1 VTPVRLHLAIH
12 DRSAAWTAMKED
24 VYVSLAGWLEEAGA
38 EVSLAAGELREDA
51 LNVVIGVQYLSAEAA
66 KDLAGGTAAYG
77 IFDVE
82 ILSDQRVNF
91 KEETRYLFSQPA
103 RALFERARFFWTYF
117 EESAATMR
125 SLGVDA
131 RVLRLGWCEHLA
143 RRSPSQ
149 PTERQDIDVL
159 FFGHVD
165 DHRRRLLEEL
175 GAGPSWRILRPDA
188 GTPQFLRDSL
198 ARRAKVVLSLG
209 REEPFGHIGPMR
221 LVSMAHLG
229 VASVSERPRRAQA
242 GLEGLARFFETPAE
256 GRHLLAELLASPTA
270 RAAAVAEARQALRA
284 VDTAA
289 QLGDH
294 LEASSRG
301 ASSG

>member
-1 VTPVRLHLAIH
+1 
-12 DRSAAWTAMKED
+12 MKED
-24 VYVSLAGWLEEAGA
+24 IYVSLAGWLEEAGA

-51 LNVVIGVQYLSAEAA
+51 LNVVVGVQYLSAEAA
-66 KDLAGGTAAYG
+66 AAIAEGTAAYG

-91 KEETRYLFSQPA
+91 KDETRYLFSWPA

-143 RRSPSQ
+143 RRSASRPA
-149 PTERQDIDVL
+149 ERRDIDVL

-175 GAGPSWRILRPDA
+175 GAGPSWRILGPDA
-188 GTPQFLRDSL
+188 GTPLFVRDSL

-221 LVSMAHLG
+221 MVSMAHLG
-229 VASVSERPRRAQA
+229 VACVSERPRRTQV
-242 GLEGLARFFETPAE
+242 GIEGLARFFETPAQ
-256 GRHLLAELLASPTA
+256 GRLLLDALLDSPSA
-270 RAAAVAEARQALRA
+270 RADAVAEARQALRS

-289 QLGDH
+289 QLGEDLH
-294 LEASSRG
+294 GSRRGSSNG
-301 ASSG
+301 